1 MKANQLIASLAA
13 IIATSSVASTLCFA
27 DSTSPSIPVG
37 NLTANPTVV
46 QTGTK
51 PTLTWNVTY
60 PSVVKD
66 YVNVTPASGSTA
78 PPPAGTVVTN
88 TTITP
93 KVNLIA
99 DIRVLGAGVTTQDSK
114 GKIVYIET
122 IGQMKCNGA
131 SSYTTIF
138 DGKNTD
144 AIVQQQGIIKTVSV
158 TKDKPINF
166 GGYYIYNGSTGPK
179 FYSTAGDNV
188 RTLVNGEKPPTN
200 MPDYNAPS
208 LESFLKPYLDASGKV
223 KIGPMDVII
232 FMELTHTDKTN
243 VGYDL
248 QDLVFLVTFRTP

>member
-1 MKANQLIASLAA
+1 MKTNQWSASIAAVTT
-13 IIATSSVASTLCFA
+13 ICTIMSSPCRA

-37 NLTANPTVV
+37 TLSASPTVV

-66 YVNVTPASGSTA
+66 YVNVTPASGSTVT
-78 PPPAGTVVTN
+78 PPAGTTVTN

-99 DIRVLGAGVTTQDSK
+99 DIRVLGAGVTTTDSK
-114 GKIVYIET
+114 GNIVYIRT
-122 IGQMKCNGA
+122 IGQLKCNGA
-131 SSYTTIF
+131 SGYTTIF

-144 AIVQQQGIIKTVSV
+144 AIVQQQGIIKTINV
-158 TKDKPINF
+158 TKDKPMSF
-166 GGYYIYNGSTGPK
+166 GGYYIYNGSNGPK
-179 FYSTAGDNV
+179 FYSTSGDNV
-188 RTLVNGEKPPTN
+188 RTLVNGDTPPSN
-200 MPDYNAPS
+200 IPDYNAPS

-232 FMELTHTDKTN
+232 FMELTTTDKN
-243 VGYDL
+243 NIGYDL
-248 QDLVFLVTFRTP
+248 QDLVFLVTFRTL